1 MPIIYSSFGTREEE
15 LWNFYDPSDDSGD
28 LSALKATAG
37 ATTSKAS
44 FAASMGGASIS
55 LTIDGQFSQ
64 AATGVDLVTWIKA
77 NLSST
82 VSKIDVSKNGNRV
95 QTEEYVG
102 GISVNTLINL
112 WDSIPGLQSG
122 FAGDDTFNGSTNPQ
136 SGGDNINGYGGNDSF
151 YGNGD
156 GGDNNPDRFFGG
168 AGTDTAFY
176 RGPKSNYTI
185 TAITQIWDPQTQSNI
200 PTNNQGF
207 RVKDNTGQDGTDE
220 LFQVEFAQF
229 SDQKFS
235 LATNTSSGSS
245 SSGSGSTST
254 PSGSSNANSSAV
266 LPVIAAA
273 PNRGNV
279 TLIALSDGSVSTFY
293 EPGGKKPED
302 PDFFSAKISQESSSS
317 KLIAEF
323 TYRTL
328 PVRLEITG
336 NQASDAKSY
345 TDLRALLNKYPNA
358 TITGSSIFLQ
368 NTKISEEIY
377 ATPQR
382 ALDLIDS
389 EYNLQKLQQIYS
401 GNDVFIGSLENEP
414 DDMNGYAGDDVFYGN
429 NDDKDSDIIHGGD
442 GTDTAVYR
450 GNYADY
456 TIQAVNWLWDP
467 IREKGDLSGFYIVD
481 KVANRDG
488 DDQLYQVERLQ
499 FSDFVV
505 SLPDLKIIGTVGPTS
520 SSSSTVS
527 SGSSTSNSSGSSAGS
542 TTTGTGASSGGTS
555 GTTTG
560 STSTTTTST
569 TTTTTPVVTTP
580 VAPIIPNGTEKNGS
594 DTVDR
599 LQGGSGPDVI
609 RSGGGSDVIIGSD
622 GNDYI
627 DGGTGV
633 DQLSYSSRAGSIS
646 FAVDTG
652 GNVQVRL
659 GSKTDTLVSVER
671 VSFTDKAYALDLDGS
686 AGKAAKAI
694 IAAFGKNTVSQY
706 LGIALTMTDKGSSV
720 ADLAKIVIDNKML
733 PSDNGQFVQTVFNN
747 VVGRAPNALELL
759 QFKGILDRGEMST
772 IQLLTLAAS
781 TSFAETVVNEI
792 AIAGVAL
799 EYAPTLA

>member
-1 MPIIYSSFGTREEE
+1 MPIIYSSFGNRDEE
-15 LWNFYDPSDDSGD
+15 LWNFYDPSDGSED
-28 LSALKATAG
+28 LSILKAASG
-37 ATTSKAS
+37 ATTSRAS
-44 FAASMGGASIS
+44 FAASMGGESVS
-55 LTIDGQFSQ
+55 LMIDGQFSQ
-64 AATGVDLVTWIKA
+64 AATGVDLITWIRA
-77 NLSST
+77 NLNST
-82 VSKIDVSKNGNRV
+82 VSKIDVSKNGSRV

-102 GISVNTLINL
+102 SISFNTLINL
-112 WDSIPGLQSG
+112 WDSIPTLQSG
-122 FAGDDTFNGSTNPQ
+122 FAGDDTFNGSTSPQ

-156 GGDNNPDRFFGG
+156 GGDNSPDRFFGG
-168 AGTDTAFY
+168 SGTDTAFY

-185 TAITQIWDPQTQSNI
+185 TSITQIWDPQTKSNI

-207 RVKDNTGQDGTDE
+207 RIKDNTGLDGTDE

-229 SDQKFS
+229 SDQKLS
-235 LATNTSSGSS
+235 LASDSSSGSSSTSSGSS
-245 SSGSGSTST
+245 
-254 PSGSSNANSSAV
+254 NSSSSAT

-293 EPGGKKPED
+293 DPEGKKPED

-323 TYRTL
+323 TYKTL
-328 PVRLEITG
+328 PVRLEIIG
-336 NQASDAKSY
+336 NHAPDLKSY

-358 TITGSSIFLQ
+358 TVSNASIFLQ

-389 EYNLQKLQQIYS
+389 EYNLQKLQQLYS
-401 GNDVFIGSLENEP
+401 GNDVFIGSFESEP

-429 NDDKDSDIIHGGD
+429 NDNQDSDIIHGGD

-450 GNYADY
+450 GKYSDY

-467 IREKGDLSGFYIVD
+467 IREKSDLAGFYIVD

-488 DDQLYQVERLQ
+488 DDHLYQVERLQ
-499 FSDFVV
+499 FSNYVV
-505 SLPDLKIIGTVGPTS
+505 SLPDLRIIGTVGPAS
-520 SSSSTVS
+520 SSSSTTS
-527 SGSSTSNSSGSSAGS
+527 SGASTGTTTAGS
-542 TTTGTGASSGGTS
+542 TGTTS
-555 GTTTG
+555 GTISGTTGG
-560 STSTTTTST
+560 STSST
-569 TTTTTPVVTTP
+569 TTTTTTTTTPATTTPAATTP
-580 VAPIIPNGTEKNGS
+580 VAPIIPNGTEKSGS
-594 DTVDR
+594 DAVDR

-671 VSFTDKAYALDLDGS
+671 ISFTDKAYALDLDGS

-706 LGIALTMTDKGSSV
+706 LGIALTMTDKGASIT
-720 ADLAKIVIDNKML
+720 DLAKIVVDNKML

-759 QFKGILDRGEMST
+759 QFKGILDRGEMT
-772 IQLLTLAAS
+772 TTQLLTLAAS